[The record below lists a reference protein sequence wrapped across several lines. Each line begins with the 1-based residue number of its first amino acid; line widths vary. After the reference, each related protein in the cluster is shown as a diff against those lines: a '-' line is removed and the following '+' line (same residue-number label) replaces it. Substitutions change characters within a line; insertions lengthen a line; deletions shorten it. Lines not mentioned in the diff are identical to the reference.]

1 MRWKHTPRCSHVGT
15 SRPGLSSQQGE
26 VRQGVGPVQ
35 PALLPLLLH
44 LLPAVHVDPGG
55 GADGDGD
62 PGRGGSLPPSP
73 LEAVSLAT
81 NQLDRAGHPDSPL
94 LSPPA
99 SEQGCWSTL
108 RTQVWI
114 APRGRDDEGRRL
126 QWWNLERRKFFCL
139 SIYSGSYIAWQI
151 TIQKSDRAMKVS

>member
-1 MRWKHTPRCSHVGT
+1 MPCIARVKEMEEHTPRCSHVGT

-35 PALLPLLLH
+35 PGLPLLLLH
-44 LLPAVHVDPGG
+44 LPAVHVDPRG

-94 LSPPA
+94 LSPPPA
-99 SEQGCWSTL
+99 SGPCCWSTL

-114 APRGRDDEGRRL
+114 ASCGRDYKGRRL
-126 QWWNLERRKFFCL
+126 QRWNLERRKFYFICFQ
-139 SIYSGSYIAWQI
+139 YCRQ
-151 TIQKSDRAMKVS
+151 